1 MHNDMKRLIVFLSFI
16 FVAFGLFAQDKVISI
31 GGTTGVTNA
40 TGSVSKTAT
49 GRKIAAYNYVYQVD
63 INAPIFYTYSVN
75 LKDLGGVP
83 AGNTATAVL
92 SGSLDNVKYKTI
104 TSVSYHGV
112 GTDTAIIGG
121 ITSSPTSYKY
131 YKWTITPSDTIWV
144 EHILMN
150 IQPSV
155 K

>member
-1 MHNDMKRLIVFLSFI
+1 MKKLFAIAILL
-16 FVAFGLFAQDKVISI
+16 GLTLAVSAQDKTLSV

-49 GRKIAAYNYVYQVD
+49 GRKTAAYNYVYQVD
-63 INAPIFYTYSVN
+63 INAPVLYSYSVN
-75 LKDLGGVP
+75 LKDLGGSP
-83 AGNTATAVL
+83 ANNTATAVL
-92 SGSLDNVKYKTI
+92 AGSLDNVKYKTI
-104 TSVSYHGV
+104 TSVSYKGA
-112 GTDTAIIGG
+112 GTDTAIIGNL
-121 ITSSPTSYKY
+121 TSAPTTYKY

-150 IQPSV
+150 FQPSV